1 MPSADACSARS
12 FHSRV
17 GGRRRHSRSALLIG
31 NPTADLPETA
41 AEIEQVAAL
50 IEAMPGAAAPRI
62 LMQRR
67 ATKTTIL
74 QELASGRYDLL
85 HYAGHAQFV
94 AGRPEA
100 SGLVLARHE
109 LLTALELQQSLAGQ
123 PFVFLNGCES
133 ALDEVMSPANVDQPA
148 GAGATVHGLA
158 AAFLLGGA
166 CGLVG
171 TQWPINDSSSRDF
184 AAAFYRAI
192 LQGERVDRAVQ
203 QARTH
208 VQKNQPRDPLWA
220 AFTLYAEPDQPL
232 VLRSQRTKRP
242 ATVLTCDLRMLTA
255 RFATENGERLS
266 QTIDLLHSH
275 IAGQINRAGGH
286 LLPVA
291 GDQLLALFSPTPT
304 APNDAERAL
313 RTAQTLIQS
322 WSATNATHFPA
333 SIGVS
338 SGELHWSML
347 PTTTALPVLGEPV
360 RVAGRLAQLA
370 APGEVLVDAAVH
382 QLTRRLFA
390 FLPVVGKA
398 TTASAPG
405 RPTIF
410 QLSSM
415 EAHGRS
421 SPLWV
426 DTRTRFVGRTREL
439 TELHE
444 LWRRC
449 QPQGS
454 QGKIQGQLV
463 GIAGEAGIGKSRLI
477 QAFADELADA
487 QSAGVPPQWIQTHC
501 IAAYQPGPYEV
512 VLQLLKPLLGLDA
525 SPSERQLDH
534 AAFSTA
540 LQQVPGLT
548 AIQQTETVAL
558 LCELFDLP
566 ALPGQPLVHLDRQ
579 SRQRR
584 LVNLSGTLLAARTAR
599 GPLILVIDDL
609 QWADESSLEILD
621 QLAGGLE
628 RLPLLFV
635 VLFRS
640 EQAGNHR
647 GGIGATTTNFTWTL
661 ADTATIALLRETSP
675 QQHFRP
681 KSNMPCSH
689 AAVVT
694 RSLPKSW
701 LQRWSKRARCGRI
714 KMAGSCN
721 RPRQWNRFPDRSSVC
736 C

>member
-1 MPSADACSARS
+1 MAVAATLTILKQGKHYSFQWQQNLEGLPPVTFQQSRRADPAVESRIDHAVTLLNELLAQRQQRAAQASAATASDPDPLQTLGRLLYQQLFPAPIQQAILQLPPGSTLTIATNAS
-12 FHSRV
+12 TVPWEVAHGESGYLGLTHAVSRRLLSTV
-17 GGRRRHSRSALLIG
+17 FPQSRRRPPEAQWSALLIG

-313 RTAQTLIQS
+313 RTAQSLIQS

-584 LVNLSGTLLAARTAR
+584 LVNLSGTLLAAHRT
-599 GPLILVIDDL
+599 G
-609 QWADESSLEILD
+609 
-621 QLAGGLE
+621 
-628 RLPLLFV
+628 
-635 VLFRS
+635 
-640 EQAGNHR
+640 
-647 GGIGATTTNFTWTL
+647 
-661 ADTATIALLRETSP
+661 SP
-675 QQHFRP
+675 H
-681 KSNMPCSH
+681 
-689 AAVVT
+689 
-694 RSLPKSW
+694 
-701 LQRWSKRARCGRI
+701 
-714 KMAGSCN
+714 
-721 RPRQWNRFPDRSSVC
+721 PRD
-736 C
+736 